1 MSQRR
6 RYTSRTDEEIRKEM
20 DPGHVPYRMGWPIL
34 APLPMDTDIDARWMI
49 PGSYQILHDVQDILI
64 AHGLLRGTT
73 AFHFA
78 FRVPRDATEEND
90 NIAHLTLFIR
100 VDMLKHAHQDI
111 EDAIIKIRAS
121 FRDDSWTEDVQ
132 IECIDYRARHSSGMM
147 SFPVRHDEYDIH
159 QQWKAI
165 SPDVMFLL
173 SKHEWL
179 SVEILRRGLIDDRKE
194 CSPTIVITTPTAR
207 DPKWFN
213 IVVPSMM
220 AEIAKRAPEFGI
232 EILCGKTML
241 GAKRRNSLTDSV
253 NDSSYAKI
261 VDIGSSLG
269 ISGDETGCST
279 LGGSVTLAGGIRC
292 GITSWHGVRDARLD
306 NGNNSLSTNKIQTD
320 PYVFVSNTTNTTN
333 KALGVDN
340 KTLANTPQTMASPA
354 TLDHHGYLK
363 MLQEHITLYR
373 TYAADGDVEC
383 KMLHKKKD
391 EEYKKCESFD
401 RSIGYVYAGSG
412 RRTVEANKYAS
423 DPDTGRSKDKKEAT
437 QPTLVFPLD
446 WALIRMDDTTKRDVR
461 NRLPDVYSTKTKLV
475 PTQQCRQWST
485 FNVHK
490 EEVHVAKYGRTS
502 GWTAGTV
509 NTCMIIIN
517 PDADDDISGAYG
529 IDAKNVAAC
538 FGVVSND
545 ERNDFCEFGDH
556 GSIVLHEGS
565 GTQLGL
571 LVGVTSTGQ
580 GMFLPMDVVF
590 EDIKRVTGK
599 DVVIPSFVGKL
610 MFIPDKPRLR

>member
-20 DPGHVPYRMGWPIL
+20 DPGHVPYRMGWPTL

-64 AHGLLRGTT
+64 AHGLLRGAY

-90 NIAHLTLFIR
+90 NIAHLTLFIQ
-100 VDMLKHAHQDI
+100 VDMLKHARQDI
-111 EDAIIKIRAS
+111 EDAIIEIRAS
-121 FRDDSWTEDVQ
+121 FRDNSWTEDVQ
-132 IECIDYRARHSSGMM
+132 IECIDYRARHPSGMM
-147 SFPVRHDEYDIH
+147 SLPIRHDEYNIRR
-159 QQWKAI
+159 QWEAI
-165 SPDVMFLL
+165 SSDVMSLL

-179 SVEILRRGLIDDRKE
+179 SIEILHRGLIDNRKG

-220 AEIAKRAPEFGI
+220 ADIAKRAPDFGI
-232 EILCGKTML
+232 EILCGRTML

-253 NDSSYAKI
+253 NGSSYVKKA
-261 VDIGSSLG
+261 DMGSSLG

-279 LGGSVTLAGGIRC
+279 LGGSVTLSGGIRC

-306 NGNNSLSTNKIQTD
+306 SVIS
-320 PYVFVSNTTNTTN
+320 NTTN
-333 KALGVDN
+333 KAPGVNN
-340 KTLANTPQTMASPA
+340 KTLTNVPQPMVSPA
-354 TLDHHGYLK
+354 TLDHHGYLEL
-363 MLQEHITLYR
+363 LQKQITLYR
-373 TYAADGDVEC
+373 TYAADGDLEC
-383 KMLHKKKD
+383 KTAH
-391 EEYKKCESFD
+391 EEKSEEHKKCESFD
-401 RSIGYVYAGSG
+401 RRIGYVYAGSG
-412 RRTVEANKYAS
+412 RRTIEANKYAS
-423 DPDTGRSKDKKEAT
+423 DPETDRSKNKMKAL

-461 NRLPDVYSTKTKLV
+461 NSLPDVYSTKTKIV

-485 FNVHK
+485 FNVNK

-502 GWTAGTV
+502 GWTAGTI
-509 NTCMIIIN
+509 NACMIIIN
-517 PDADDDISGAYG
+517 PGADEEISGAYG
-529 IDAKNVAAC
+529 MDAKNVGAC
-538 FGVVSND
+538 FGVVSED
-545 ERNDFCEFGDH
+545 EREDFAGFGDN
-556 GSIVLHEGS
+556 GSVVLHEGS

-590 EDIKRVTGK
+590 EDIKSVTGK
-599 DVVIPSFVGKL
+599 DVVNPSYVAPQVVGL
-610 MFIPDKPRLR
+610 TPYNLTEEGE

>member
-20 DPGHVPYRMGWPIL
+20 DPGHVPYRMGWPTL

-121 FRDDSWTEDVQ
+121 FRDNSWTEDIQ

-147 SFPVRHDEYDIH
+147 SFPIRHDEYDIH
-159 QQWKAI
+159 QQWEAI
-165 SPDVMFLL
+165 SPDVLSLL

-179 SVEILRRGLIDDRKE
+179 SVEILHRGLIDERQE

-207 DPKWFN
+207 NPKWFD

-241 GAKRRNSLTDSV
+241 GTKRRNSLTDSV
-253 NDSSYAKI
+253 NGSSYAKI
-261 VDIGSSLG
+261 ADMGSSLG
-269 ISGDETGCST
+269 ISGDEKGCST
-279 LGGSVTLAGGIRC
+279 LGGSVTLSGGIRC
-292 GITSWHGVRDARLD
+292 GLTSWHGVRDARLD
-306 NGNNSLSTNKIQTD
+306 SII
-320 PYVFVSNTTNTTN
+320 SNIAN
-333 KALGVDN
+333 KALGVDD
-340 KTLANTPQTMASPA
+340 KTLADTPQAMVSPA
-354 TLDHHGYLK
+354 TLDHHGYLE
-363 MLQEHITLYR
+363 MLQNHITLYH
-373 TYAADGDVEC
+373 TYAANGDAKC
-383 KMLHKKKD
+383 KMLH
-391 EEYKKCESFD
+391 EEKSEEHKKCESFD
-401 RSIGYVYAGSG
+401 RRIGYVYAGSD
-412 RRTVEANKYAS
+412 RRTVKANKYAS
-423 DPDTGRSKDKKEAT
+423 DPDTGRSKEKMKAT
-437 QPTLVFPLD
+437 EPTLVFPLD
-446 WALIRMDDTTKRDVR
+446 WALIRMDDTTKRDVT
-461 NRLPDVYSTKTKLV
+461 NRLPDVYSNKTILV

-485 FNVHK
+485 FNANK

-502 GWTAGTV
+502 GWTAGTI
-509 NTCMIIIN
+509 NACMIIIN
-517 PDADDDISGAYG
+517 PDADDEISGDNG

-538 FGVVSND
+538 FGVVSSD
-545 ERNDFCEFGDH
+545 ERRDFCEFGDN
-556 GSIVLHEGS
+556 GSVVLHEGS

-571 LVGVTSTGQ
+571 LFGVTSTGQ

-599 DVVIPSFVGKL
+599 NVVNPSYVAPQAVRL
-610 MFIPDKPRLR
+610 APRDLT

>member
-20 DPGHVPYRMGWPIL
+20 DPGHVPYRMGWPTL

-64 AHGLLRGTT
+64 AYGLLRGTT

-121 FRDDSWTEDVQ
+121 FRDNSWTEDIQ

-147 SFPVRHDEYDIH
+147 SFPIRHDEYDIH
-159 QQWKAI
+159 QQWEAI

-232 EILCGKTML
+232 EILCGMTML

-253 NDSSYAKI
+253 NGSSYAKI
-261 VDIGSSLG
+261 ADMGSSLG

-279 LGGSVTLAGGIRC
+279 LGGSVTLSGGIRC

-306 NGNNSLSTNKIQTD
+306 SII
-320 PYVFVSNTTNTTN
+320 SNTAN

-340 KTLANTPQTMASPA
+340 KTLADTPQAMVSPA
-354 TLDHHGYLK
+354 ILDHTSYLK
-363 MLQEHITLYR
+363 LLQEQITLYR
-373 TYAADGDVEC
+373 TYAADGDVEY
-383 KMLHKKKD
+383 KMLHEKKD

-401 RSIGYVYAGSG
+401 RRIGYVYAGSG
-412 RRTVEANKYAS
+412 RRTIKANQYAS
-423 DPDTGRSKDKKEAT
+423 DPNTGPGKDKMKALQLT
-437 QPTLVFPLD
+437 FVFPLD
-446 WALIRMDDTTKRDVR
+446 WALIRMDDTKKRDIT
-461 NRLPDVYSTKTKLV
+461 NSLPDVYSTKTKLV
-475 PTQQCRQWST
+475 PKQRCRKWST
-485 FNVHK
+485 FNVNK

-502 GWTAGTV
+502 GWTAGTI
-509 NTCMIIIN
+509 NACMVIIN
-517 PDADDDISGAYG
+517 PDADEEISGAYG
-529 IDAKNVAAC
+529 IDAKSVGAC
-538 FGVVSND
+538 FGVISND
-545 ERNDFCEFGDH
+545 ERNDFCEFGDN
-556 GSIVLHEGS
+556 GSVVLHEGS

-571 LVGVTSTGQ
+571 LIGVTSTGQ

-599 DVVIPSFVGKL
+599 DVVNPSYVAPQVVGL
-610 MFIPDKPRLR
+610 TPYNLTEESE

>member
-20 DPGHVPYRMGWPIL
+20 DPGHVPYRMGWPTL

-49 PGSYQILHDVQDILI
+49 PGSYEILHDVQDILI

-90 NIAHLTLFIR
+90 NIAHLTLFTR

-121 FRDDSWTEDVQ
+121 FRDNSWTEDIQ

-147 SFPVRHDEYDIH
+147 SFPIRHDEYDIH
-159 QQWKAI
+159 QQWEAI
-165 SPDVMFLL
+165 SPDVLSLL

-179 SVEILRRGLIDDRKE
+179 SVEILHRGLIDDRQE

-207 DPKWFN
+207 NPKWFE

-241 GAKRRNSLTDSV
+241 GAKRRNSLTDNV
-253 NDSSYAKI
+253 NGSSYAKI
-261 VDIGSSLG
+261 ADMGSSLG
-269 ISGDETGCST
+269 ISGDEKGCST

-292 GITSWHGVRDARLD
+292 GLTSWHSVRDARLD
-306 NGNNSLSTNKIQTD
+306 SIL
-320 PYVFVSNTTNTTN
+320 SNTAN
-333 KALGVDN
+333 KALGVNN
-340 KTLANTPQTMASPA
+340 KTLANVPQPMVSPA

-363 MLQEHITLYR
+363 MLQKQITLYR
-373 TYAADGDVEC
+373 TYAADGDLEC
-383 KMLHKKKD
+383 KMLHEKKD
-391 EEYKKCESFD
+391 EEYKECESFD
-401 RSIGYVYAGSG
+401 RRIGYVYAGSG
-412 RRTVEANKYAS
+412 RRTIEANKYTS
-423 DPDTGRSKDKKEAT
+423 DPDTGPGKDKMKAL
-437 QPTLVFPLD
+437 QPTYVFPLD
-446 WALIRMDDTTKRDVR
+446 WALIRMDDAKKRDVT
-461 NRLPDVYSTKTKLV
+461 NSLPDVYSTKTKLV
-475 PTQQCRQWST
+475 PKQRCRQWST
-485 FNVHK
+485 FNVNK

-502 GWTAGTV
+502 GWTAGTI
-509 NTCMIIIN
+509 NACMIIIN
-517 PDADDDISGAYG
+517 PDADDEISGTYG
-529 IDAKNVAAC
+529 MDAESVGTC
-538 FGVVSND
+538 FGVVSRD
-545 ERNDFCEFGDH
+545 ERGDFAEFGDN
-556 GSIVLHEGS
+556 GSIVLHEES

-571 LVGVTSTGQ
+571 LFGVTSTGQ
-580 GMFLPMDVVF
+580 GMFLPMDLVF
-590 EDIKRVTGK
+590 KDIKRVTGK
-599 DVVIPSFVGKL
+599 DVIRPCYVGPQFVGL
-610 MFIPDKPRLR
+610 TPCELIGEGE